1 MKAKN
6 RKRKGQQ
13 PHLVESSL
21 LSWRA
26 VTYITNYSNIFLQ
39 WNIVELKPYVWV
51 WEIKSGDVSQQRV
64 IYMSTDELHTYR
76 KYLNE
81 RDQV

>member
-6 RKRKGQQ
+6 RKRKGPQ

-26 VTYITNYSNIFLQ
+26 VTYITNYVNIFLQ

-51 WEIKSGDVSQQRV
+51 WEIKSGVVSQQRV